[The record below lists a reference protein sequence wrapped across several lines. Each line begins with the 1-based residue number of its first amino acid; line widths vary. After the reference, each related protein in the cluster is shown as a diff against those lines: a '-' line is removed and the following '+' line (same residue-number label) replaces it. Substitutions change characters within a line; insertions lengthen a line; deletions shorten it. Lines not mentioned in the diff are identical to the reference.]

1 MIESTKTPRRKNC
14 FKVSTIVFFF
24 FLIVILTSNQ
34 VLGMKIDNTKSF
46 DSKVGSYGKYEIKD
60 WFGLQK
66 LQDVELKSNTE
77 TCFWKY
83 CSAEKEITLYQ
94 KGSLIDEVRFYD
106 GNELVNIESYE
117 FYIKDGEKKISYT
130 PGKELSPGT
139 YTLILEGTI
148 EPTKIIDWQIKIGG
162 KFWTE
167 EWALWSGGDAPIGYW
182 GFDETTGTNVSN
194 SIKADEFGTLNTTGS
209 NVWTTGIIN
218 NGIDLNTTTYM
229 NVTNITKM
237 PSGNQNWSVSVWV
250 NPDTWDTGNP
260 TIIKW
265 GSETPAIGG
274 DYCKLYFTS
283 DGNGQVGINCFGTKN
298 LVSATSD
305 LSGSWHHIVGVYNEN
320 RNVSIYLDGFINA
333 SAILDG
339 DLVVE
344 GGKSI
349 YVGRYITASLGM
361 FDGQIDELGIW
372 NRTLSSDE
380 VIELYNSGAGLP
392 FEGEFVK
399 LNFPLN
405 NALTNL
411 NNVMLNAS
419 LTSSVGKELRNATIN
434 IWYPN
439 ETLFILKSKVIS
451 GATNETNFNIS
462 DFSPG
467 EFKWNIQAC
476 SNDSTPTNI
485 CIFAGSNRTLFWNG
499 FKVIGEKWENLTIE
513 GNTETFNL
521 NITLNPGFQISSATL
536 VYNNTNNLGSF
547 TNTGGSN
554 YSISKSI
561 SVPAVS
567 TQTNVSFYWSILLDS
582 ETETN
587 TTTHNQTINNIGI
600 DDCSTNTVMI
610 LNYSLRDEED
620 RDFLNGTLF
629 NTTIEIDVDISP
641 LGTTTSIINFSKT
654 FTKKN
659 PASVCLSI
667 NLSNTRYRMDVTTR
681 YESQDRISEF
691 HHIQNNTLTNLTIPI
706 NINLH
711 DLKTV
716 DSTTFLITFEN
727 KDFLPEENALID
739 ITRKYI
745 GDGIFRSVEIGKT
758 DANGQ
763 TLGHFVV
770 SDATYTIIVSKEGTI
785 LATFENI
792 LAVCRDAV
800 IGDCKISL
808 NAFSTS
814 RPLEDFRRS
823 GGITHTG
830 LNFDKDART
839 ITTSFTSTTGETVT
853 VLLNATKFDRFGK
866 TQVCSDSLTSSAGSL
881 TCNIPA
887 SLGNITIIAD
897 LFSNNLLISTEI
909 FTINPDARANWGTAY
924 STAVFMGILAIDTIA
939 LMFISSP
946 VGILIGALLG
956 LILVSILVIINSS
969 SILGTSSALIWFIV
983 AIAIV
988 VYKIVQRK
996 R

>member
-1 MIESTKTPRRKNC
+1 MVENTNISRGKNC

-34 VLGMKIDNTKSF
+34 ILGMEIDNTKSF
-46 DSKVGSYGKYEIKD
+46 DLNVGDYGKYEIKD

-94 KGSLIDEVRFYD
+94 KGSLVDDVRFYD
-106 GNELVNIESYE
+106 GNELVNIERYK
-117 FYIKDGEKKISYT
+117 FYIKIGNKKIPYT

-139 YTLILEGTI
+139 YTLVLEGEI
-148 EPTKIIDWQIKIGG
+148 DSTKTIDWQVMIGG
-162 KFWTE
+162 KFWTTD
-167 EWALWSGGDAPIGYW
+167 WALWSGGDAPVAYFK
-182 GFDETTGTNVSN
+182 FDDDSLTVLRNEVNLSENGSIINMESGDRVTGILGNALDFDGTNDYV
-194 SIKADEFGTLNTTGS
+194 
-209 NVWTTGIIN
+209 
-218 NGIDLNTTTYM
+218 
-229 NVTNITKM
+229 NVTNITNL
-237 PSGNQNWSVSVWV
+237 PIGATPFTVSLWANLDSWDTINQNFYHWGTTSTRA
-250 NPDTWDTGNP
+250 NNRLMAITDNTGEISLNLFGVTVVHEP
-260 TIIKW
+260 
-265 GSETPAIGG
+265 G
-274 DYCKLYFTS
+274 DISGRWIHLAVTYNGTTGIKLYLNGTNVKTQKLTGVLDITETNVWLGTQKSSEFL
-283 DGNGQVGINCFGTKN
+283 DGKLDEVGIWNI
-298 LVSATSD
+298 S
-305 LSGSWHHIVGVYNEN
+305 
-320 RNVSIYLDGFINA
+320 INA
-333 SAILDG
+333 SDI
-339 DLVVE
+339 
-344 GGKSI
+344 
-349 YVGRYITASLGM
+349 SL
-361 FDGQIDELGIW
+361 
-372 NRTLSSDE
+372 
-380 VIELYNSGAGLP
+380 LYNRGKVLP
-392 FEGEFVK
+392 FGSEIGII
-399 LNFPLN
+399 LNSPADDSFSNLQGRIF
-405 NALTNL
+405 NATII
-411 NNVMLNAS
+411 
-419 LTSSVGKELRNATIN
+419 SSGGVFELRNATLSIFYN
-434 IWYPN
+434 N
-439 ETLFILKSKVIS
+439 GTLFNRTSKVIS
-451 GATNETNFNIS
+451 GTTNTTTFNIS
-462 DFSPG
+462 GFTINK
-467 EFKWNIQAC
+467 FLWNIESCQ
-476 SNDSTPTNI
+476 NDSTPNNNCNSAPNNFILNWRGFSVVNEDWTNI
-485 CIFAGSNRTLFWNG
+485 
-499 FKVIGEKWENLTIE
+499 TIE
-513 GNTETFNL
+513 GNTEVFEL
-521 NITLNPGFQISSATL
+521 NVTLNTGLQISSATL

-547 TNTGGSN
+547 TNTAGNN

-561 SVPAVS
+561 SVPTVS

-582 ETETN
+582 GTETN

-620 RDFLNGTLF
+620 RSFLNGTLF

-641 LGTTTSIINFSKT
+641 LGTTNSIINFSNT
-654 FTKKN
+654 FTKRN

-706 NINLH
+706 NIDLH

-727 KDFLPEENALID
+727 RDFLPEENALID

-745 GDGIFRSVEIGKT
+745 GDGVFRSVEIGKT
-758 DANGQ
+758 DSNGQ

-792 LAVCRDAV
+792 LAICNDAV
-800 IGDCKISL
+800 IGDCKINL

-814 RPLEDFRRS
+814 TPLEDFRRK

-839 ITTSFTSTTGETVT
+839 ITTTFTSTTGETVT
-853 VLLNATKFDRFGK
+853 VLINATKFDRFGK

-897 LFSNNLLISTEI
+897 LFSDGLLISTEI
-909 FTINPDARANWGTAY
+909 FTINPDARANWGGSY
-924 STAVFMGILAIDTIA
+924 STAIFMGILAVDTIA

-946 VGILIGALLG
+946 IGILIGALLG
-956 LILVSILVIINSS
+956 LILVSILVIINSG

-988 VYKIVQRK
+988 IYKIVQRK